1 MENSNSS
8 SDLRTDTETEVK
20 KKSGK
25 FGLGLKLIIGV
36 LIFLGILAGIALIIG
51 LQAKKVYAE
60 ALKIQPLIEKVQ
72 GNFTAQD
79 LPALRSTLTEIN
91 DQIGVVRNAYSPLI
105 QLKFVPFGGKYVT
118 DGQHLLTAASAG
130 VEASEILV
138 DAVEPYADVLGFQG
152 SGSFTGGTAEDRVIA
167 ILGTLDKVA
176 PKLEDMSVK
185 LKIVD
190 EELTMIDQN
199 RYNFEFKGKNIA
211 ERAKK
216 VKEIIHAIAVSLSD
230 ARPAIEALPK
240 IAGMEGEKKYMVLF
254 HNDGELRGT
263 GGFMTAYGI
272 LRVDKGRVAAEKSSD
287 IYDLDSK
294 FKERLQPPD
303 AIKKYLKVPYW
314 YLRDMNYSPDFKQ
327 NMDLFYSYYKNIKGE
342 PKIDGIIGV
351 DTNFLVSLL
360 KILGPTDVPGY
371 GRFSA
376 ENDPRCDCPQVVY
389 QLELITDR
397 PVGTVVEN
405 RKGALGPMMREII
418 FKAYS
423 APKPWWDD
431 LLRAFGDD
439 ISAKHVVFYFMD
451 ENFQSI
457 VEKLNMA
464 GRVNN
469 TDSDYLMMVDT
480 NLGGAKANFFIE
492 EDVLQEMTV
501 GSDGTI
507 TKKLTVTYT
516 NTAPA
521 SNCNLEAGQLCLNA
535 TMPDVVR
542 AYLPLGSKLVEAIGF
557 DDQVEVKEDLGKTVL
572 EGFVKIAPQSSTKT
586 IYTYTLPWKSS
597 AAPKTML
604 IQKQVGK
611 ETPHYKIELPDRVE
625 EFDLTTDKQF
635 NFSW

>member
-1 MENSNSS
+1 MENSN
-8 SDLRTDTETEVK
+8 LRIDTEKEVK

-25 FGLGLKLIIGV
+25 LNLGLKLILAVFIFFGLLIG
-36 LIFLGILAGIALIIG
+36 IG
-51 LQAKKVYAE
+51 LLVGLQVKKVYAE
-60 ALKIQPLIEKVQ
+60 TLKIQPLIEKAK
-72 GNFTAQD
+72 GNLTAQD

-91 DQIGVVRNAYSPLI
+91 DQIGIVRNTYSPLI
-105 QLKFVPFGGKYVT
+105 NLKFVPFGGKYVT

-138 DAVEPYADVLGFQG
+138 DAIEPYADVLGFQG
-152 SGSFTGGTAEDRVIA
+152 SGSFTGGTAEDRVTA

-176 PKLEDMSVK
+176 PKLGDMSVK

-190 EELTMIDQN
+190 GELAQIDER
-199 RYNFEFKGKNIA
+199 RYDFIVKEKNIA
-211 ERAKK
+211 EQAKK
-216 VKEIIHAIAVSLSD
+216 AKEIVHAVTVGISD

-272 LRVDKGRVAAEKSSD
+272 LRVDKGKVAAEKSSD

-303 AIKKYLKVPYW
+303 PIKKYLKVPYW

-342 PKIDGIIGV
+342 PKIDGIIGI

-360 KILGPTDVPGY
+360 KILGPTDVPGF

-389 QLELITDR
+389 QLELIADR
-397 PVGTVVEN
+397 PVATVVEN
-405 RKGALGPMMREII
+405 RKGSLGPMMREII
-418 FKAYS
+418 FKAYAS
-423 APKPWWDD
+423 PKPWWDD
-431 LLRAFGDD
+431 LLKAFGDD
-439 ISAKHVVFYFMD
+439 ISAKHIVFYFMD

-457 VEKLNMA
+457 AEKLNIA
-464 GRVNN
+464 GKIDN
-469 TDSDYLMMVDT
+469 TEEDYLMIVDS
-480 NLGGAKANFFIE
+480 NFGGAKSNLFIK
-492 EDVLQEMTV
+492 EDVSQEMTI
-501 GSDGTI
+501 GNDGAI

-535 TMPDVVR
+535 VVPDVTRV
-542 AYLPLGSKLVEAIGF
+542 YIPKGSKLVEAIGF
-557 DDQVEVKEDLGKTVL
+557 DDQVEAKEDLGKTVL
-572 EGFVKIAPQSSTKT
+572 EGFVRIAPQSSTKT

-597 AAPKTML
+597 QAPKHFL

-611 ETPHYKIELPDRVE
+611 ETPRYKIELPDRVE
-625 EFDLTTDKQF
+625 EFDLTSDKS
-635 NFSW
+635 FSVNW